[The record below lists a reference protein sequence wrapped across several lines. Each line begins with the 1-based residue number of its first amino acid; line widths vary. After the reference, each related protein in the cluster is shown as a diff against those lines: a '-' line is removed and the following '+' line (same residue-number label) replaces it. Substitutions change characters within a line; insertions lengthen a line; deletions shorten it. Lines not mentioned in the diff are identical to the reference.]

1 MDLFSTCLNC
11 NLPINPDTD
20 FICESCRNREYDFIR
35 NTFVG
40 DFLDLLPQKW
50 VREFSALQALEV
62 HTLYDYIDMTYDLL
76 SKENIQSIAK
86 LCIINSHLDYPDD
99 SPYDILEMLRFK
111 GAKFNGELYE
121 LARSNECMDSERI
134 LELFCGLPVTR
145 IQRVWRRYQ
154 QKRNR
159 AIQII
164 LPKVQEWLY
173 RPGGLMMKKFEKHF
187 NELATTQY

>member
-1 MDLFSTCLNC
+1 MCIFRNC
-11 NLPINPDTD
+11 VYCSHPINSG
-20 FICESCRNREYDFIR
+20 ILCERCRDIEYDRIR
-35 NTFVG
+35 GSFEG
-40 DFLDLLPQKW
+40 DLLDLLPQDW
-50 VREFSALQALEV
+50 VREFGAIEVVHEFPLEEFV
-62 HTLYDYIDMTYDLL
+62 YKAYSITP
-76 SKENIQSIAK
+76 KENIQSIAK
-86 LCIINSHLDYPDD
+86 LCIIKSHLDYPGGE
-99 SPYDILEMLRFK
+99 PYEILYMLCNMGF
-111 GAKFNGELYE
+111 KFNGELYE